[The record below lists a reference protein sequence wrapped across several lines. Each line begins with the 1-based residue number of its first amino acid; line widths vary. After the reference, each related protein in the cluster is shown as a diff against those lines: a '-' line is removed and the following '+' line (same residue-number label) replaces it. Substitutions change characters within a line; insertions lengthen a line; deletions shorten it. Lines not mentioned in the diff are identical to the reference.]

1 VDDELLQFATE
12 KQSLYLRTYKD
23 CGSYEKAAKLLGV
36 DPSTVRKSV
45 ASLKKKAISRG
56 HSPQHDMTHIVPD
69 GYSVK
74 GVSTL
79 YGDDGKPKCQWVK
92 SSKDK
97 TQLTL
102 DALRYAVCEITSDVS
117 GLYKPST
124 LSSDCNDDLLCV
136 YPIADA
142 HMGMYAW
149 REETGEDWDSDL
161 CAETLYNAMSSL
173 VSQAPPAKTALI
185 ANLADFF
192 HCDSNS
198 KQTSRSGHILDVDT
212 RWARVF
218 RIGQRCYRQMIE
230 LALTKH
236 EHVIV
241 KSAIGNH
248 DDNTGVALA
257 MMMEAYFENE
267 PRVTVDVPINPFAY
281 YRFGETLLGLNHNVK
296 AAMLPS
302 IMAADQREEWGK
314 TRFHHWLGGHIHHQ
328 TFHEFAGCTTE
339 TFRSPSPKDNWT
351 HSSGYRADRDMVM
364 IKYHREKGCV
374 GRIIEPIY

>member
-1 VDDELLQFATE
+1 MTEELLQFATE
-12 KQSLYLRTYKD
+12 KQAQYLK
-23 CGSYEKAAKLLGV
+23 SYIDHNSYSIVAREFNV
-36 DPSTVRKSV
+36 NESTVRRT
-45 ASLKKKAISRG
+45 LKKLRKKATAQG
-56 HSPQHDMTHIVPD
+56 YSPKHDMTHIVPE

-97 TQLTL
+97 TQQTL
-102 DALRYAVCEITSDVS
+102 DVLRDAVSDIVEGVKGAYRPTSIE
-117 GLYKPST
+117 T
-124 LSSDCNDDLLCV
+124 ECNGDLLCV
-136 YPIADA
+136 YPVADA
-142 HMGMYAW
+142 HLGMYAW

-161 CAETLYNAMSSL
+161 CAETLYKTMSNL
-173 VSQAPPAKTALI
+173 VAKAPPAKTALI

-198 KQTSRSGHILDVDT
+198 KTTARSGHILDVDT

-218 RIGQRCYRQMIE
+218 RIGQQCYRQMIE

-236 EHVIV
+236 ENVIV

-257 MMMEAYFENE
+257 MMMEAYFGNE
-267 PRVTVDVPINPFAY
+267 PRVTIDVPINPFSY
-281 YRFGETLLGLNHNVK
+281 YRFGNTLLGLNHNVK
-296 AAMLPS
+296 AAMLPG
-302 IMAADQREEWGK
+302 IMAADQREAWGQ